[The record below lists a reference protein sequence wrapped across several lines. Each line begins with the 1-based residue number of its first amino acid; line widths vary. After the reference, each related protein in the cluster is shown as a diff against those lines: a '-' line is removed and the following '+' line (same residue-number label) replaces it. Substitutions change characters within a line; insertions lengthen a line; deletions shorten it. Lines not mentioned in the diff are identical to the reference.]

1 MIFFRFSTALAAFN
15 AFDYKGQGMIH
26 REDIKAVTDF
36 VFGEEDELIAAKGE
50 IGSLLNHERLTNIE
64 RKNFNNYFN

>member
-1 MIFFRFSTALAAFN
+1 
-15 AFDYKGQGMIH
+15 MIH

-64 RKNFNNYFN
+64 RKNFNNYFK